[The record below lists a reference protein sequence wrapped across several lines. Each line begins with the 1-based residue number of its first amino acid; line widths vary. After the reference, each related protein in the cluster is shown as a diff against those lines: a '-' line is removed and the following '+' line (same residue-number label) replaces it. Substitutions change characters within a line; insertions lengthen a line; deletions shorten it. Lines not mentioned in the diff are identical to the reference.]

1 MTTLGRPRVHLRRT
15 ESTNNVARDLAARGA
30 VHGTMVTAEQQTAG
44 RGRQGRSWHAPPGD
58 ALLCSWVVR
67 DPPPLL
73 SLAAGA
79 AVAELCGTQALI
91 KWPNDVLLGGRKVA
105 GILVEARPAERWAVL
120 GIGVNAAVA
129 LEDLP
134 AEISGAAATLGLGAA
149 DLQPA
154 LEQLCAALGRWLAAS
169 GDQVLAA
176 VRARDALY
184 GRPLRW
190 AEGSGTGAGIDA
202 AGRLILA
209 GDDGSRTVLDAGEV
223 HIGGLA

>member
-1 MTTLGRPRVHLRRT
+1 
-15 ESTNNVARDLAARGA
+15 
-30 VHGTMVTAEQQTAG
+30 MVTAEQQTAG